1 MRALRSGDGIPFI
14 VAFLLVTLLVAG
26 LLVLQAHYAFVSHRV
41 TAESVLR
48 DYAALAAAE
57 AVRRITAEVDF
68 YGYYVVLNALRGRAA
83 RGGLEAGTLQALRRD
98 GDERVRRAAG
108 LAEDLI
114 VSEGTDLR
122 VLGGGGG
129 EALGLL
135 RPQLEAAQRKARP
148 SQAQLAVSLQEGGR
162 RREYVFGRL
171 DDGRLV
177 GFEVSLPTLSEWITR
192 ALGREPLLPPSLG
205 QGRVENAFLFM
216 RIEDPGGV
224 ERYRTEKPRVGGLLA
239 RVGFGDAH
247 GGIMEGWTVET
258 AIDPAAAPLLV
269 IGGLPRSRLPVLLA
283 LLGVA
288 AGLLFAAALL
298 LRRERALQ
306 RLRADF
312 ITGVSHELRTPLT
325 QIRMFAETLLLGRVR
340 SEEERLRALRIID
353 REARRLTHL
362 VENVLQFSRGEQG
375 ALNLLLQERELAPLV
390 AEAVE
395 SFGLLA
401 PGVDFETRLKDG
413 VRARVDED
421 ALRQVLLNLLDN
433 AVKYG
438 PRKQV
443 VRVGLSA
450 NGGRVRLFVEDEGP
464 GIPAADR
471 ARVFERFRRLDRDR
485 RSAVAGAG
493 IGLAVVRELVERHGG
508 RAFVEDGARGA
519 RLVVELPG
527 SGSPAEAAVAT
538 AAAAE
543 PEA

>member
-26 LLVLQAHYAFVSHRV
+26 LLVQQAHYAFVSHRV

-68 YGYYVVLNALRGRAA
+68 YGYYVVLNALRARAA
-83 RGGLEAGTLQALRRD
+83 RGGLEAGTLDALRRD

-122 VLGGGGG
+122 ALGGGGG

-205 QGRVENAFLFM
+205 QGRVENASLFM

-401 PGVDFETRLKDG
+401 PGVDFETRLEDG

-443 VRVGLSA
+443 VRVGLSVD
-450 NGGRVRLFVEDEGP
+450 GGRVRLFVEDEGP

-527 SGSPAEAAVAT
+527 SGSPAEAAVTT

>member
-1 MRALRSGDGIPFI
+1 
-14 VAFLLVTLLVAG
+14 
-26 LLVLQAHYAFVSHRV
+26 
-41 TAESVLR
+41 
-48 DYAALAAAE
+48 
-57 AVRRITAEVDF
+57 
-68 YGYYVVLNALRGRAA
+68 
-83 RGGLEAGTLQALRRD
+83 
-98 GDERVRRAAG
+98 
-108 LAEDLI
+108 
-114 VSEGTDLR
+114 
-122 VLGGGGG
+122 
-129 EALGLL
+129 
-135 RPQLEAAQRKARP
+135 
-148 SQAQLAVSLQEGGR
+148 
-162 RREYVFGRL
+162 
-171 DDGRLV
+171 
-177 GFEVSLPTLSEWITR
+177 VSLPALSDWITR

-205 QGRVENAFLFM
+205 QGRVENASLFM

-224 ERYRTEKPRVGGLLA
+224 ERYRTERPRVGGLLA

-375 ALNLLLQERELAPLV
+375 AVNLLLEERELAPLV

-401 PGVDFETRLKDG
+401 PGVEFETRLKGG

-438 PRKQV
+438 PLKQV
-443 VRVGLSA
+443 VRVGLSTD
-450 NGGRVRLFVEDEGP
+450 GGRVRLFVEDEGP

-493 IGLAVVRELVERHGG
+493 IGLAVVRELVDRHGG

-519 RLVVELPG
+519 RLVVELPA
-527 SGSPAEAAVAT
+527 SGSPAETAEATT
-538 AAAAE
+538 AAAGPGA
-543 PEA
+543 